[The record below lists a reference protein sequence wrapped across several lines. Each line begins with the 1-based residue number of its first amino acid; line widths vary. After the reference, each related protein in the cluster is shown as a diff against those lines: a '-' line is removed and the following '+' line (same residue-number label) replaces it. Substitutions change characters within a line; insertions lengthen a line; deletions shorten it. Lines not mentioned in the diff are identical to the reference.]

1 MNRKEI
7 QEKRKRAYFIEAA
20 KEIVKADGLKNLT
33 VKKIAKKAG
42 YASGTLYN
50 HFESLNSLLFYS
62 SLSFFD
68 DCKKYVLENINSDIS
83 CEKKAVE
90 IAMLYSKYF
99 VENSNIFQ
107 LLFLENLGKQN
118 FKEHEPE
125 ILRLSRK
132 NLIECADRDKI
143 DKDEIDNI
151 SALIANTIHGNLL
164 FYFKGRM
171 EIENDMI
178 LEKIRNEIEYIIYRN

>member
-1 MNRKEI
+1 MNKKEI
-7 QEKRKRAYFIEAA
+7 QEKRKRSYFIEAA
-20 KEIVKADGLKNLT
+20 KEIIKTDGLKNLT

-62 SLSFFD
+62 SLSFFEE
-68 DCKKYVLENINSDIS
+68 CKQYVLNNINEEIS
-83 CEKKAVE
+83 YEKRAVE
-90 IAMLYSKYF
+90 MALLYSKYF
-99 VENSNIFQ
+99 IENQNIFQ
-107 LLFLENLGKQN
+107 LIFLEDLGKQN

-125 ILRLSRK
+125 ILKLSQD
-132 NLIECADRDKI
+132 NLISYAEKNKI
-143 DKDEIDNI
+143 DKNEIGHI

-171 EIENDMI
+171 KIKNDLI
-178 LEKIRNEIEYIIYRN
+178 LDKIKNEIEYIIYRK